1 MTQFFDWFD
10 QLLATN
16 AGTFGAMLALLLM
29 LAIIGAIAE
38 LDA

>member
-38 LDA
+38 LSE